1 MKKKLVE
8 TLILIMTIGMVN
20 AQNNPLLGEFNTP
33 HQTAP
38 FNEIKNE
45 HFIPAFQESI
55 KQGEAEI
62 DAIIKN
68 PAAPTFENT
77 VVALDRA
84 GKLLNRTAGIFFN
97 LTNAETSD
105 ELQQIAQ
112 EVSPMLTKFQN
123 DITLNPVLFEKVRV
137 VYAQKNNLALN
148 AEQQTLLENSYVNFI
163 RRGANLTEEQKVKF
177 REIST
182 ELSKLSLKF
191 GENVLKE
198 TNNYN
203 LHVTDKSKLSGL
215 PDGSL
220 EAAAAKAKSENKE
233 GWIFDLNMPSYLPF
247 MKYAENRELRKEMFL
262 AYGSKAFKGNEFD
275 NQENVKKI
283 AALRLQM
290 AQLLGYTNYADYA
303 LERRMATNPAGV
315 YKLMD
320 DLYEAS
326 FNKANQEKTEV
337 QDYAKRNGFN
347 GEIMPWDWTYYSE
360 KLKVEKFDLNDEML
374 KPYFELNKV
383 VDGVFGLAT
392 DLFGITFKP
401 NSNIQVYNKE
411 VIPYEV
417 FDAEGKFLSVL
428 YTDFHP
434 RAGKQGGAWMNDFK
448 GQWKENG
455 LDSRPQITIVMNFTR
470 PTESKP
476 ALLTFDEVETLM
488 HEFGHALH
496 GMLANSTYQSLS
508 GTNVYRD
515 FVELPSQIMEN
526 WAVEKQFLDRFA
538 VHYQT
543 GDKIPAELVQKI
555 VDAQNYLAGYLSIRQ
570 LSFGYLDMAWH
581 TQEKPFSGNVKEFE
595 ENAWA
600 KTRIFPVSEEV
611 CMSVQFGHLFAGG
624 YAAGYYSYK
633 WAEVLDAD
641 AFSVF
646 KEKGL
651 FNKEV
656 AKSFKENIL
665 EKGGTEHPMVLY
677 KRFRGQE
684 PTVDALLERS
694 GLR

>member
-1 MKKKLVE
+1 
-8 TLILIMTIGMVN
+8 MVN

-38 FNEIKNE
+38 FNEVKNE

-62 DAIIKN
+62 KAIVSN
-68 PAAPTFENT
+68 PSAPSFEST
-77 VVALDRA
+77 VEALDRA
-84 GKLLNRTAGIFFN
+84 GKLLNRTAGVFFN
-97 LTNAETSD
+97 LMSAETSD

-123 DITLNPVLFEKVRV
+123 DISLNPVLFEKVKT
-137 VYAQKNNLALN
+137 VYGQKDKLALN
-148 AEQQTLLENSYVNFI
+148 AEQRTLLENSYVNFI
-163 RRGANLTEEQKVKF
+163 RQGANLSEEQKEKF

-198 TNNYN
+198 TNNYK
-203 LHVTDKSKLSGL
+203 LHVTDKNKLTGL
-215 PDGSL
+215 PEGAL
-220 EAAAAKAKSENKE
+220 EAAAAKAKAEKKE

-247 MKYAENRELRKEMFL
+247 MKYADNRELRKEMFL
-262 AYGSKAFKGNEFD
+262 AYGSKSFKGNEFD
-275 NQENVKKI
+275 NQENVKRI
-283 AALRLQM
+283 AALRLEM
-290 AQLLGYTNYADYA
+290 AHLLGYTNYADYA

-326 FNKANQEKTEV
+326 FNKANKEKAEV
-337 QDYAKRNGFN
+337 QDYARRNGFT
-347 GEIMPWDWTYYSE
+347 GEIMPWDWTYYTE

-374 KPYFELNKV
+374 KPYFELSKV
-383 VDGVFGLAT
+383 VDGVFGLST

-401 NSNIQVYNKE
+401 NKNIPVYNEE

-417 FDAEGKFLSVL
+417 FDADGKFLSVL

-434 RAGKQGGAWMNDFK
+434 RPGKQGGAWMNDFK

-455 LDSRPQITIVMNFTR
+455 VDSRPHITIVMNFTR

-496 GMLANSTYQSLS
+496 GMLANSTYAGLS

-526 WAVEKQFLDRFA
+526 WAVEKEFLDRFA

-543 GDKIPAELVQKI
+543 GEKIPAELVQKI

-581 TQEKPFSGNVKEFE
+581 AQEKPYNGNVKEFE

-600 KTRIFPVSEEV
+600 KTRIFPVIDEV
-611 CMSVQFGHLFAGG
+611 CMSTQFSHLFAGG

-646 KEKGL
+646 KDKGL

-656 AKSFKENIL
+656 AQSFRENIL

-694 GLR
+694 GLN

>member
-123 DITLNPVLFEKVRV
+123 DITLKPVLFEKVRV

-290 AQLLGYTNYADYA
+290 AQLLGYNNYADYA

-600 KTRIFPVSEEV
+600 KTRIFPVSDEV